1 MSDPAPLA
9 EARELIRAGRFD
21 AAVERLVAA
30 LPDLPVEYH
39 RQACAYAGL
48 AHYFAARWTES
59 LGYFQSAARGSEVPE
74 DWFNLA
80 MAKVKSGDIE
90 GAHAS
95 WQRTFDLSYAHP
107 GAPETSTFFQKK
119 LLFAQALRDAGA
131 CDPRG
136 LDLLER
142 QLLPFFTNY
151 HVTDASF
158 WGLRGVPPLEEVLA
172 TTLDHYRALGK
183 TPDEWQALLDRVAA
197 KIDDDG
203 KAYCEEMKRRWP
215 SDSH

>member
-1 MSDPAPLA
+1 MRRWSVSSPPCRTCPSSTIGRPAPT
-9 EARELIRAGRFD
+9 RGSPTTSPSAGPSRS
-21 AAVERLVAA
+21 A
-30 LPDLPVEYH
+30 
-39 RQACAYAGL
+39 
-48 AHYFAARWTES
+48 
-59 LGYFQSAARGSEVPE
+59 FQSAARGSEVPE

-158 WGLRGVPPLEEVLA
+158 WGLRGVPALEEVLA
-172 TTLDHYRALGK
+172 TTLDYYRALGK
-183 TPDEWQALLDRVAA
+183 TPDEWRALLDGVAA